1 MIWQNNALAILPPL
15 VSTRK
20 ILTIHSK
27 WEVKAEKCSSKQ
39 TEKRDLNSLEIEK
52 QHHEVQLYTTPSREK
67 KHQLFKLIHS
77 ILNRISVTFWDEE
90 THVFASQLGKEQ
102 QYSRF

>member
-1 MIWQNNALAILPPL
+1 MIWQKNTLEF
-15 VSTRK
+15 S
-20 ILTIHSK
+20 
-27 WEVKAEKCSSKQ
+27 WDWGAEK
-39 TEKRDLNSLEIEK
+39 E
-52 QHHEVQLYTTPSREK
+52 HHEVQLYTTPSREK